1 MAVISLNK
9 KEIIKITGKT
19 KNEELNETLSLFG
32 TPVEKITE
40 SEIEVEVAPNRPD
53 MLSQQ
58 GLQRALKSYLKRE
71 TGLKKY
77 KVHDP
82 EKNYTVKIDP
92 SVKDVRP
99 FTVCAIIKNLSLNN
113 EKI

>member
-9 KEIIKITGKT
+9 KEIIKITGKI
-19 KNEELNETLSLFG
+19 KDEELDETLRLFG

-40 SEIEVEVAPNRPD
+40 NEIEIEVAPNRPD

-58 GLQRALKSYLKRE
+58 GLQRALKSYLKKE

-77 KVHDP
+77 KIHKP
-82 EKNYTVKIDP
+82 EKDYTVKIDP
-92 SVKDVRP
+92 SAKHIRP
-99 FTVCAIIKNLSLNN
+99 FTACAIVKNLS
-113 EKI
+113 